1 MNEEN
6 HPKGQVET
14 DTILSENR
22 LTYADLLQLD
32 WILEDKIG
40 EWEWRDDGLDDLI
53 ENSRK
58 TLERVREMMKTTHR
72 GWLAETNGVV
82 VGFVMGNKQTGEMWV
97 IPIFSSSSGVSSFCE
112 IRAK

>member
-1 MNEEN
+1 MDEEN

-14 DTILSENR
+14 AKILAENL

-53 ENSRK
+53 ERGRE
-58 TLERVREMMKTTHR
+58 TLEHIREM
-72 GWLAETNGVV
+72 
-82 VGFVMGNKQTGEMWV
+82 
-97 IPIFSSSSGVSSFCE
+97 
-112 IRAK
+112 IRAEEKGGES

>member
-14 DTILSENR
+14 AKILAENR

-53 ENSRK
+53 ERGRE
-58 TLERVREMMKTTHR
+58 TLERVREM
-72 GWLAETNGVV
+72 
-82 VGFVMGNKQTGEMWV
+82 
-97 IPIFSSSSGVSSFCE
+97 
-112 IRAK
+112 IRAEEKGGES

>member
-14 DTILSENR
+14 DEALSENL

-53 ENSRK
+53 ERGRE
-58 TLERVREMMKTTHR
+58 TLERVREMIRIEEK
-72 GWLAETNGVV
+72 G
-82 VGFVMGNKQTGEMWV
+82 GE
-97 IPIFSSSSGVSSFCE
+97 S
-112 IRAK
+112 

>member
-14 DTILSENR
+14 AEVLAKNL

-53 ENSRK
+53 EKGRE
-58 TLERVREMMKTTHR
+58 TLERVREM
-72 GWLAETNGVV
+72 
-82 VGFVMGNKQTGEMWV
+82 
-97 IPIFSSSSGVSSFCE
+97 
-112 IRAK
+112 IRAEEKGDES

>member
-14 DTILSENR
+14 AEVLAENL

-53 ENSRK
+53 EKGRE
-58 TLERVREMMKTTHR
+58 TLKRVREM
-72 GWLAETNGVV
+72 
-82 VGFVMGNKQTGEMWV
+82 
-97 IPIFSSSSGVSSFCE
+97 
-112 IRAK
+112 IRAEEKGGES

>member
-14 DTILSENR
+14 AEVLTENR

-32 WILEDKIG
+32 WILEDKID

-53 ENSRK
+53 ERGRE
-58 TLERVREMMKTTHR
+58 TLGRVREMIRIEEK
-72 GWLAETNGVV
+72 G
-82 VGFVMGNKQTGEMWV
+82 GE
-97 IPIFSSSSGVSSFCE
+97 S
-112 IRAK
+112 

>member
-6 HPKGQVET
+6 RPKGQVET
-14 DTILSENR
+14 AEILAENL

-53 ENSRK
+53 ERGRE
-58 TLERVREMMKTTHR
+58 TLGRVREMIRIEEK
-72 GWLAETNGVV
+72 G
-82 VGFVMGNKQTGEMWV
+82 GE
-97 IPIFSSSSGVSSFCE
+97 S
-112 IRAK
+112 

>member
-14 DTILSENR
+14 AEVLTENR

-32 WILEDKIG
+32 WILGDKID

-53 ENSRK
+53 EK
-58 TLERVREMMKTTHR
+58 GR
-72 GWLAETNGVV
+72 GEP
-82 VGFVMGNKQTGEMWV
+82 KRV
-97 IPIFSSSSGVSSFCE
+97 IP
-112 IRAK
+112 

>member
-14 DTILSENR
+14 AEVLAKNL

-40 EWEWRDDGLDDLI
+40 EWEWRDDGFDDLI
-53 ENSRK
+53 ERGRG
-58 TLERVREMMKTTHR
+58 TLGRIREMIRIEEK
-72 GWLAETNGVV
+72 G
-82 VGFVMGNKQTGEMWV
+82 GE
-97 IPIFSSSSGVSSFCE
+97 S
-112 IRAK
+112 

>member
-14 DTILSENR
+14 AEVLTENR

-53 ENSRK
+53 ERGRE
-58 TLERVREMMKTTHR
+58 TLEHIREM
-72 GWLAETNGVV
+72 
-82 VGFVMGNKQTGEMWV
+82 
-97 IPIFSSSSGVSSFCE
+97 
-112 IRAK
+112 IRVEEKGDES

>member
-6 HPKGQVET
+6 HLKGQVET
-14 DTILSENR
+14 AEVLTENR

-53 ENSRK
+53 ENGRE
-58 TLERVREMMKTTHR
+58 TLERVREMIRIEEK
-72 GWLAETNGVV
+72 G
-82 VGFVMGNKQTGEMWV
+82 GE
-97 IPIFSSSSGVSSFCE
+97 S
-112 IRAK
+112 